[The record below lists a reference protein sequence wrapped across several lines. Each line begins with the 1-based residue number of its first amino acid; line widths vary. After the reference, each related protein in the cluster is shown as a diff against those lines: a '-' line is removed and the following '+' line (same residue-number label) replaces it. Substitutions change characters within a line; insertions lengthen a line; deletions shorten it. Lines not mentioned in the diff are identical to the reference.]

1 MVLWAYLSFSQL
13 IIIWAGN
20 LPEEI
25 PWYVRRLNGGWGGVA
40 FALVVFHFA
49 TPFVLLLM
57 RGVKRHAQRL
67 LAVCVLLLAIRLVDI
82 YWIVEPAFFGQ
93 KIQLHWMD
101 FVTPVG
107 LGGLWLTLFFWQ
119 LRSRPLLPL
128 GDPRLAGAP
137 RETVAF

>member
-1 MVLWAYLSFSQL
+1 
-13 IIIWAGN
+13 
-20 LPEEI
+20 
-25 PWYVRRLNGGWGGVA
+25 
-40 FALVVFHFA
+40 
-49 TPFVLLLM
+49 
-57 RGVKRHAQRL
+57 
-67 LAVCVLLLAIRLVDI
+67 
-82 YWIVEPAFFGQ
+82 
-93 KIQLHWMD
+93 MD